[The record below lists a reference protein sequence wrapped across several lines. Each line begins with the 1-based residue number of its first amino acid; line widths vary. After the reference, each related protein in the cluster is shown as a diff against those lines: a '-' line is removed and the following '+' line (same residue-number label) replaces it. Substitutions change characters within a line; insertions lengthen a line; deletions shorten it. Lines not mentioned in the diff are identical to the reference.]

1 MRTSTLQARRR
12 ASGFTMLEALVSIL
26 ILSFGLLG
34 LAGLFVSGAQNNRNA
49 NLRTVATQQA
59 YNMAD
64 RMRTNLSGLTVL
76 IPTVPYYHLPT
87 AVQSNCY
94 TNAAICDSPTMAK
107 NDYYEW
113 NDPASPISNP
123 SLLPGGYGV
132 VCIDSTPNDG
142 TWNGTTVVD
151 GCDGVGTSYAI
162 KVWWL
167 DDRRSAGATAA
178 VNTTAAYR
186 LFVATLQPQ
195 P

>member
-1 MRTSTLQARRR
+1 MRTPTLQARRR

-34 LAGLFVSGAQNNRNA
+34 LAGLFVSGAQNNRSA

-64 RMRTNLSGLTVL
+64 RMRTNMTALTVL
-76 IPTVPYYHLPT
+76 SPTVPYYNLPA
-87 AVQSNCY
+87 AVQANCY
-94 TNAAICDSPTMAK
+94 TATACDSPTMAK

-113 NDPASPISNP
+113 NDAASPISNA

-132 VCIDSTPNDG
+132 VCIDSTPDDG
-142 TWNGTTVVD
+142 TWNGTAVTHA
-151 GCDGVGTSYAI
+151 CDNLGTSYAI

-167 DDRRSAGATAA
+167 DDRRSGAAT
-178 VNTTAAYR
+178 NTTAAYR
-186 LFVATLQPQ
+186 RFVATLQPQ

>member
-1 MRTSTLQARRR
+1 MRTPTLQARRR
-12 ASGFTMLEALVSIL
+12 VRGFTMLEALVSIL

-34 LAGLFVSGAQNNRNA
+34 LAGLFVSGAQNNRSA

-64 RMRTNLSGLTVL
+64 RMRTNLTALTVL
-76 IPTVPYYHLPT
+76 NPTVPYYHLPVAT
-87 AVQSNCY
+87 QTNCY
-94 TNAAICDSPTMAK
+94 TTAICDSQTMAK

-113 NDPASPISNP
+113 NDPGSAISNP
-123 SLLPGGYGV
+123 TVLPGGYGV

-142 TWNGTTVVD
+142 TWNGTAVTHA
-151 GCDGVGTSYAI
+151 CDGVGTSYAI

-167 DDRRSAGATAA
+167 DDRRSGAAT
-178 VNTTAAYR
+178 NTTAAYLR
-186 LFVATLQPQ
+186 FVATLQPQ

>member
-1 MRTSTLQARRR
+1 MHTPTLQGRRR

-26 ILSFGLLG
+26 ILSFGLLA

-64 RMRTNLSGLTVL
+64 RMRTNLSALTVL
-76 IPTVPYYHLPT
+76 SPAVPYYHLPT
-87 AVQSNCY
+87 ATQRDCY
-94 TNAAICDSPTMAK
+94 TTVICDSQQMAM

-113 NDPASPISNP
+113 NDPASSISNP
-123 SLLPGGYGV
+123 RLLPGGYGV
-132 VCIDSTPNDG
+132 VCLDSTPSDG
-142 TWNGTTVVD
+142 TCGGAPVVD
-151 GCDGVGTSYAI
+151 GCDGLGTGSAI

-167 DDRRSAGATAA
+167 DDRRSAGAPAA

>member
-1 MRTSTLQARRR
+1 MRTPTLQARHR

-64 RMRTNLSGLTVL
+64 RMRTNLSALTVL
-76 IPTVPYYHLPT
+76 NPTVPYYHLTT
-87 AVQSNCY
+87 ATQRDCY
-94 TNAAICDSPTMAK
+94 TTAICDSQQMAK

-113 NDPASPISNP
+113 NDPASSISNP
-123 SLLPGGYGV
+123 TLLPGGYGV
-132 VCIDSTPNDG
+132 VCIDSTPSDG
-142 TWNGTTVVD
+142 TWDGTTVTHA
-151 GCDGVGTSYAI
+151 CDGLGTSYAI

-167 DDRRSAGATAA
+167 DDRRAGGVTNAT
-178 VNTTAAYR
+178 NTTAAYR